1 MIIVRIKHVNYNG
14 TFQKDKYWF
23 KSNDDLKCNDY
34 VICDTRFGC
43 VKGIVC
49 DIYKTID
56 ELIESHMVINFTDL
70 KECSK
75 EICSEA
81 LEVKNNES

>member
-14 TFQKDKYWF
+14 TVQKDKYWF
-23 KSNDDLKCNDY
+23 KSNEDLKCNDY
-34 VICDTRFGC
+34 VNCDTRFGC

-49 DIYKTID
+49 DVYKTID
-56 ELIESHMVINFTDL
+56 ELIESHMVVDFNDL

-75 EICSEA
+75 A
-81 LEVKNNES
+81 MEVNDNG